1 MSDPNAKLRIRK
13 KGTKMIATAIALQQA
28 TQEAVHD
35 DMSMAFASQLLHS
48 RNEMSDKE
56 FAEVL
61 FKYSALLSSLTATL
75 VTNVL
80 LTESEMDA
88 MINEINEFDNLG
100 KDITDGN

>member
-1 MSDPNAKLRIRK
+1 MLNLELERK
-13 KGTKMIATAIALQQA
+13 ETKMIATAIAIQEA
-28 TQEAVHD
+28 TKDAVHD
-35 DMSMAFASQLLHS
+35 DMSMAIASQLLHA
-48 RNEMSDKE
+48 RNEMSDND
-56 FAEVL
+56 FAQML

-100 KDITDGN
+100 KDITNGN

>member
-13 KGTKMIATAIALQQA
+13 KGTKMIATAIAIQEA
-28 TQEAVHD
+28 TKDAVHD
-35 DMSMAFASQLLHS
+35 DMSMAIASQLLHA
-48 RNEMSDKE
+48 RNEMSDND
-56 FAEVL
+56 FAQML

>member
-1 MSDPNAKLRIRK
+1 
-13 KGTKMIATAIALQQA
+13 MIATAIALQQA

-48 RNEMSDKE
+48 RNEMSDNE

-80 LTESEMDA
+80 LTESELDA
-88 MINEINEFDNLG
+88 MISDIKEFEEIG
-100 KDITDGN
+100 KDVTNGN

>member
-1 MSDPNAKLRIRK
+1 MLNLELERK
-13 KGTKMIATAIALQQA
+13 ETKMIATAIAIQEA

-35 DMSMAFASQLLHS
+35 EITMTVASQLFNA
-48 RNEMSDKE
+48 RNEMSDND
-56 FAEVL
+56 FAQML

-100 KDITDGN
+100 KDITNGN